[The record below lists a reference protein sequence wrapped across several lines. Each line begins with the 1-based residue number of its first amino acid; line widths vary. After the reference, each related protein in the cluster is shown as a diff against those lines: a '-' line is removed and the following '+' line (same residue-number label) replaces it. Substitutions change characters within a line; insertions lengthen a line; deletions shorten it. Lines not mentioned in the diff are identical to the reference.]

1 MSHKKQTADFLLLL
15 CCYMRANP
23 GCLAEVSNPGAVSA
37 QSPLLGYYDDTYYY
51 IRPEMMI
58 PIFQAVTFPDYKADM
73 LTILRELF
81 AADFIKVHWILCGEV
96 RYRPQKRIGG
106 TRKRYIT
113 FYRKQ
118 LDSYMDRQL
127 IKEAGHEKG

>member
-1 MSHKKQTADFLLLL
+1 MSRKKQTADFLHLL

-23 GCLAEVSNPGAVSA
+23 GCLAEVSNLGAVSA
-37 QSPLLGYYDDTYYY
+37 QSPLLGYFDDTYYY

-58 PIFQAVTFPDYKADM
+58 PMFRAITYQNYHADM
-73 LTILRELF
+73 MLILRELF

-96 RYRPQKRIGG
+96 RYRPQKRIGD

-113 FYRKQ
+113 FYRRR
-118 LDSYMDRQL
+118 LDSYMDMRC
-127 IKEAGHEKG
+127 IKEADYEKG

>member
-1 MSHKKQTADFLLLL
+1 MSRKKQTADFLHLL

-23 GCLAEVSNPGAVSA
+23 GCLAEVSNLGAVSA
-37 QSPLLGYYDDTYYY
+37 QSPLLGYFDDTYYY

-58 PIFQAVTFPDYKADM
+58 PMFRAVVFPDDHADM
-73 LTILRELF
+73 LLILRELF
-81 AADFIKVHWILCGEV
+81 AADFIKVHWIMCGEV
-96 RYRPQKRIGG
+96 RYRSQKRIGG

-113 FYRKQ
+113 FYRRQ
-118 LDSYMDRQL
+118 LDSYMDRQF

>member
-1 MSHKKQTADFLLLL
+1 MSRKKQTADFLFLL
-15 CCYMRANP
+15 CCYLKANP
-23 GCLAEVSNPGAVSA
+23 GCLAEVSNPGTVSA
-37 QSPLLGYYDDTYYY
+37 QSPLLGYYDDSFYY

-58 PIFQAVTFPDYKADM
+58 PIFQAVTFPDCKADM

-81 AADFIKVHWILCGEV
+81 VADFIKVHWILCGEV

-113 FYRKQ
+113 FYRRQ
-118 LDSYMDRQL
+118 LDSYMDRQI
-127 IKEAGHEKG
+127 IKEAGYEKD

>member
-1 MSHKKQTADFLLLL
+1 MSRKKQTADFMFLL
-15 CCYMRANP
+15 CCYLKANP

-37 QSPLLGYYDDTYYY
+37 QSLLLGYYDDSFYY

-58 PIFQAVTFPDYKADM
+58 PIFQAVTFPDCKADM

-113 FYRKQ
+113 FYRRQ
-118 LDSYMDRQL
+118 LDSYMDRQI
-127 IKEAGHEKG
+127 IKEAGYEKD

>member
-1 MSHKKQTADFLLLL
+1 MSSEKQTADFLYLL
-15 CCYMRANP
+15 CCYLKANP

-58 PIFQAVTFPDYKADM
+58 PMFRAVMFPDYNADM
-73 LTILRELF
+73 LLILRKLF
-81 AADFIKVHWILCGEV
+81 AANFIKVHWILCGEV
-96 RYRPQKRIGG
+96 RYRPQKRIGS

-113 FYRKQ
+113 FFR
-118 LDSYMDRQL
+118 RQIDPYL
-127 IKEAGHEKG
+127 EWYIIKEANNE

>member
-1 MSHKKQTADFLLLL
+1 MSRKKQTADFLHVL
-15 CCYMRANP
+15 CCYMKENP
-23 GCLAEVSNPGAVSA
+23 GCLAEVSSPGKGSA
-37 QSPLLGYYDDTYYY
+37 QSPLLGYFDDTYYY

-58 PIFQAVTFPDYKADM
+58 PMFRAITYQNYHANMM
-73 LTILRELF
+73 LILHELF

-113 FYRKQ
+113 FYRRQ
-118 LDSYMDRQL
+118 LDSYMDRQI
-127 IKEAGHEKG
+127 IKEADYEKD

>member
-1 MSHKKQTADFLLLL
+1 MSRKKQTTDFLFLL
-15 CCYMRANP
+15 CCYLKANP
-23 GCLAEVSNPGAVSA
+23 GCLAEVRNPGAVSA
-37 QSPLLGYYDDTYYY
+37 QSPLLGYYDDSFYY

-58 PIFQAVTFPDYKADM
+58 PMFQAVTFPDYKADM

-113 FYRKQ
+113 FYRRQ
-118 LDSYMDRQL
+118 LDSYMDRQI
-127 IKEAGHEKG
+127 IKEAGYEKD

>member
-1 MSHKKQTADFLLLL
+1 MSRKKQTTDFLFLL
-15 CCYMRANP
+15 CCYLKANP
-23 GCLAEVSNPGAVSA
+23 GWLAEVSNPGAVSA
-37 QSPLLGYYDDTYYY
+37 QSPLLGYYDDSFYY

-58 PIFQAVTFPDYKADM
+58 PIFQAVTFPDCKADM

-113 FYRKQ
+113 FYRRQ
-118 LDSYMDRQL
+118 LDSYMDRQI
-127 IKEAGHEKG
+127 IKEADYEKD

>member
-1 MSHKKQTADFLLLL
+1 MSSKKQTAAFLHLL
-15 CCYMRANP
+15 CCYLKANP

-58 PIFQAVTFPDYKADM
+58 PMFRAVMFPNYNADI
-73 LTILRELF
+73 LLILRELF
-81 AADFIKVHWILCGEV
+81 AANFIKVHWILCGEV
-96 RYRPQKRIGG
+96 RYRPQKRIGS

-113 FYRKQ
+113 FFR
-118 LDSYMDRQL
+118 RQIDPFL
-127 IKEAGHEKG
+127 EWYIIKEADNE

>member
-1 MSHKKQTADFLLLL
+1 MSRKKQTADFLFLL
-15 CCYMRANP
+15 CCYLKANP
-23 GCLAEVSNPGAVSA
+23 GCLAEVSHPGAVSA

-51 IRPEMMI
+51 IRPEMII

-73 LTILRELF
+73 LTVLRELF
-81 AADFIKVHWILCGEV
+81 AADLIKVHWILCGEV
-96 RYRPQKRIGG
+96 RYRPQKRIGR

-113 FYRKQ
+113 FYRRQ
-118 LDSYMDRQL
+118 LDSYMDRQI

>member
-1 MSHKKQTADFLLLL
+1 
-15 CCYMRANP
+15 
-23 GCLAEVSNPGAVSA
+23 
-37 QSPLLGYYDDTYYY
+37 
-51 IRPEMMI
+51 MI
-58 PIFQAVTFPDYKADM
+58 PMFRSITYQNYHADM
-73 LTILRELF
+73 MLILRELF

>member
-1 MSHKKQTADFLLLL
+1 MSREMQTVVFLNLL
-15 CCYMRANP
+15 CCYLKANP
-23 GCLAEVSNPGAVSA
+23 DCLAEVSNPGKVTA

-58 PIFQAVTFPDYKADM
+58 PMFRAVVFPDDYADM
-73 LTILRELF
+73 LLILRKLF

-113 FYRKQ
+113 FYRRQ
-118 LDSYMDRQL
+118 LDSYMNRQL

>member
-1 MSHKKQTADFLLLL
+1 MSREMQAVVFLNLL
-15 CCYMRANP
+15 CCYLKANP
-23 GCLAEVSNPGAVSA
+23 DCLAEVSNPGKVSA

-58 PIFQAVTFPDYKADM
+58 PMFRAITYQNYHANMM
-73 LTILRELF
+73 LILRELF

>member
-1 MSHKKQTADFLLLL
+1 MSREMQTVVFLNLL

-23 GCLAEVSNPGAVSA
+23 CCLAEVSNLGAVSA
-37 QSPLLGYYDDTYYY
+37 QSPLLGYYDDSYYY

-58 PIFQAVTFPDYKADM
+58 PMFRAVVFPNDHADM
-73 LTILRELF
+73 LLILRELF
-81 AADFIKVHWILCGEV
+81 AADFIKVHWILCSEM

-118 LDSYMDRQL
+118 LDSYMDSQL